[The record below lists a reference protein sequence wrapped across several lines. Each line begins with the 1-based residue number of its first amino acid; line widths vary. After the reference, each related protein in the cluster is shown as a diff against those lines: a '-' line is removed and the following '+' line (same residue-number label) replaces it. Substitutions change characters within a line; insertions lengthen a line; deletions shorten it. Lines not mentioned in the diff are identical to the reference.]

1 MKHSE
6 NKAAG
11 AHQQAKGL
19 LDELEEVRRKYGLAE
34 EIAPRAGDSRQSGV
48 QSKETGAASKKE
60 GVIMTDQENQKQKT
74 PRGPDTA
81 GDQPV
86 YYDANGNPVTP
97 VVYYDA
103 EGRPVIPVFAAQ
115 PVHPPQEEQYE
126 TLPDGTRVRI
136 VYQEPESKRT
146 SAAKP
151 PVAPKP
157 QVIPAEKKGAYA
169 GCGAKQFHACH
180 IRITGCKS

>member
-1 MKHSE
+1 
-6 NKAAG
+6 
-11 AHQQAKGL
+11 
-19 LDELEEVRRKYGLAE
+19 
-34 EIAPRAGDSRQSGV
+34 
-48 QSKETGAASKKE
+48 
-60 GVIMTDQENQKQKT
+60 MTDQENQKQKR
-74 PRGPDTA
+74 RGA
-81 GDQPV
+81 GHCGDQPV

-157 QVIPAEKKGAYA
+157 QVIPAEKKGKPMPDA
-169 GCGAKQFHACH
+169 GQSNSMHVIYESPDANHETVAPDAPVAPRPWRR
-180 IRITGCKS
+180 RIKRRRLPLAD